1 MERVMRRSHS
11 HLHSSDLNEACK
23 YVAQVKA
30 FTAEVGIDFAEFTSL
45 LGEISRNPRRMNDP
59 KFIKTVNNI
68 FRDRQDLIV
77 GLNTFL
83 PERYQISVNK
93 LQIADENRVLE
104 SAINLVNMNRFDKAA
119 SVLAG
124 YPDLLQKFV
133 GLVSFNNSEA
143 MKNLEGK
150 KGTGVQDS
158 EDCMKRV
165 YRKGLDL
172 FERVRENITGD
183 DSIEYMKFL
192 KQIHGYNRSRV
203 AMSDVV
209 VQFIAK
215 NSQVKAEFEE
225 FLEQCEDIGSK
236 RRKIEKK
243 TCTPSYWYIPTK
255 NTNCCGSPELN
266 VLNDEWVSRSLV
278 RDDKFKNRTITL
290 KEEILNKCEDNRHE
304 LDISLNRL
312 KSCAVKMEKIL
323 KLITTMSENDKTLN
337 VQEPAIAV
345 PVILR
350 SLKMKAEEC
359 EEYRIGFNSTIWAP
373 IQAGNYSV
381 LKADERGE
389 IILKILLKKSVLYLT
404 LLSII

>member
-1 MERVMRRSHS
+1 MRRSHS

-104 SAINLVNMNRFDKAA
+104 SAINLVNM
-119 SVLAG
+119 
-124 YPDLLQKFV
+124 FV

>member
-1 MERVMRRSHS
+1 M
-11 HLHSSDLNEACK
+11 
-23 YVAQVKA
+23 KA
-30 FTAEVGIDFAEFTSL
+30 
-45 LGEISRNPRRMNDP
+45 
-59 KFIKTVNNI
+59 
-68 FRDRQDLIV
+68 
-77 GLNTFL
+77 
-83 PERYQISVNK
+83 
-93 LQIADENRVLE
+93 
-104 SAINLVNMNRFDKAA
+104 
-119 SVLAG
+119 
-124 YPDLLQKFV
+124 
-133 GLVSFNNSEA
+133 
-143 MKNLEGK
+143 K

-192 KQIHGYNRSRV
+192 KQIHGYNRSRD

-243 TCTPSYWYIPTK
+243 TCNPSYWYIPTN

-266 VLNDEWVSRSLV
+266 ALNDEWVSRSLV
-278 RDDKFKNRTITL
+278 QDDKFKNRTITL

-323 KLITTMSENDKTLN
+323 KLITTMSENNKTLN
-337 VQEPAIAV
+337 VQEHLSLIQFKCIEKLYDKWRDDAIGALINKPAIAV

-350 SLKMKAEEC
+350 SLKMKAKEC
-359 EEYRIGFNSTIWAP
+359 EEHRIGFNSMIWAP

-404 LLSII
+404 L

>member
-1 MERVMRRSHS
+1 MV
-11 HLHSSDLNEACK
+11 
-23 YVAQVKA
+23 
-30 FTAEVGIDFAEFTSL
+30 
-45 LGEISRNPRRMNDP
+45 
-59 KFIKTVNNI
+59 
-68 FRDRQDLIV
+68 
-77 GLNTFL
+77 
-83 PERYQISVNK
+83 
-93 LQIADENRVLE
+93 
-104 SAINLVNMNRFDKAA
+104 
-119 SVLAG
+119 
-124 YPDLLQKFV
+124 
-133 GLVSFNNSEA
+133 
-143 MKNLEGK
+143 
-150 KGTGVQDS
+150 
-158 EDCMKRV
+158 
-165 YRKGLDL
+165 
-172 FERVRENITGD
+172 
-183 DSIEYMKFL
+183 
-192 KQIHGYNRSRV
+192 
-203 AMSDVV
+203 
-209 VQFIAK
+209 
-215 NSQVKAEFEE
+215 
-225 FLEQCEDIGSK
+225 
-236 RRKIEKK
+236 
-243 TCTPSYWYIPTK
+243 YIPTN

-312 KSCAVKMEKIL
+312 KSCVVKMEKIL